1 MSQVGGDCMCRGP
14 EVRTIAFEEFQE
26 LGMAGVQEEEGRV
39 AGRGVWAVDGDQYP
53 QVLRFPIFKMR
64 Q

>member
-1 MSQVGGDCMCRGP
+1 MCRGP
-14 EVRTIAFEEFQE
+14 EVRTTAFEEFQE